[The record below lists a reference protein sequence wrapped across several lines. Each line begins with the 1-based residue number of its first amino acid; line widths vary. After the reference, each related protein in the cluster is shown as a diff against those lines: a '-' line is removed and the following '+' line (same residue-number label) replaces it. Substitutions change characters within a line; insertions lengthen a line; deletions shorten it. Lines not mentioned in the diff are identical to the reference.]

1 MVRLFRVFVPT
12 SVLALLISETI
23 LIFSCYV
30 LASFFTLDT
39 DPAVY
44 LLDEGGIARIALVV
58 GCVMFGIYFHD
69 LYTQFKIHSRILL
82 LQQVCLVLGIA
93 FLTQALLTY
102 LKLPNWI
109 LPKWLMILGSS
120 LVLVLLP
127 AWRIIYASVIMKA
140 LGAERLLFLGTSPI
154 VQEISEYLR
163 DHPELGLTAIGY
175 LDDCTNISDPVP
187 LSAMPRMG
195 CLTELG
201 DAVKQTMPDCIVVGM
216 AERRGRL
223 PVNELLDMR
232 FAGIR
237 IEEAQTT
244 YELTFGRVSV
254 RELRPSQLIFSAE
267 LGPRRNRVFWQSIYS
282 FVIAL
287 IVTVVT
293 SPIMLLTAI
302 LVRVSSSG
310 PILHRQQRVGRD
322 GIPFTLYKFRSMR
335 KDAEAVTG
343 PVWAQKDDP
352 RVTPVGRWLRKLRL
366 DELPQL
372 LNVVRGEMS
381 IVGPRPERPEFVDT
395 LTEQIP
401 YYRQRHCVKP
411 GITGWAQINLEY
423 GDSLEDTIK
432 KLEYDL
438 YYIKNLAVSLD
449 AYIIFHT
456 LKVMVLSRGAQ

>member
-30 LASFFTLDT
+30 LASLFTLDT

-44 LLDEGGIARIALVV
+44 LLDEGGLTRIALVV
-58 GCVMFGIYFHD
+58 GCVMFGLYFHD
-69 LYTQFKIHSRILL
+69 LYTQFKIQSRTLL

-102 LKLPNWI
+102 LKLPGWI
-109 LPKWLMILGSS
+109 LPKYLMMLGSS

-154 VQEISEYLR
+154 VQEISEYVM
-163 DHPELGLTAIGY
+163 DHPEMGLSAIGY
-175 LDDCTNISDPVP
+175 LDDCQNNSEPAP
-187 LSAMPRMG
+187 LGSMPRMG
-195 CLTELG
+195 CITDLEE
-201 DAVKQTMPDCIVVGM
+201 AVKQTLPDRIVVGM

-232 FAGIR
+232 FSGIR

-282 FVIAL
+282 FIIAL
-287 IVTVVT
+287 IATVVT

-302 LVRVSSSG
+302 LIKVSSPG
-310 PILHRQQRVGRD
+310 PILLRQQRVGRD
-322 GIPFTLYKFRSMR
+322 GVPFTLYKFRSMR
-335 KDAEAVTG
+335 KDAEAATG
-343 PVWAQKDDP
+343 AVWAQKDDP
-352 RVTPVGRWLRKLRL
+352 RITPVGRWLRKLRL
-366 DELPQL
+366 DELPQM
-372 LNVVRGEMS
+372 LNVLRGEMS

-411 GITGWAQINLEY
+411 GITGWAQINLKY